1 MPQAQTQSGGPF
13 GDTAYDPSSATPY
26 QAPKLPDIT
35 PPPPRD
41 RADTAPPAPPTMIG
55 GKGAGVA
62 KVATILDNVLRG
74 VMRGR
79 EQAQQINYYKA
90 KKLSDGLQYSYEN
103 DAQKYLA
110 LAQGEA
116 GTKYAEYKKLQEMG
130 ARTPAL
136 AVGDPVAAA
145 RLKELSTDKDVIE
158 IQKADS
164 AQRASYQ
171 TLMQMRGNYI
181 MGADGKPKKSKG
193 GKNTDQDQDDPTALM
208 ASKDPKDKMRG
219 AFMMQQKL
227 FQKYGTP
234 ANTAAIQYM
243 SPEYQ
248 AQRKLYQ
255 GQQQVSTDIQAK
267 QLELH
272 KLQNAD
278 PKTLNDDQKRRL
290 DQLQNDIE
298 LFPALA
304 HQVPHYATID
314 TPGSALAGKTDP
326 RTGMPIVDKFGSPI
340 NPKMNYRQETVGGET
355 YWIPSVKKGL
365 ESHPGTVGAFFQAVA
380 DESDIPVD
388 ELSSKSQLELQR
400 AWQEGKEIG
409 KVVSQNYIYTDKATG
424 KIVVVPL
431 TRTTAAGKIEVP
443 SVSASGGGAGAGTGA
458 SAPAGSTANKSKP
471 HVRDLPAP
479 GTKSSTTTDA
489 TGTGTGTDTDNTLPP
504 GSPKGARVIGH
515 TLSQPQAKAQQTTND
530 TYKKMK
536 PLFGLLAAQEDY
548 MKEIKA
554 DHSKASP
561 RQDLSLVVAAVRAM
575 NPGSVRLPA
584 KELELEIKAGSWGD
598 QAARWYDKASTGLLP
613 DDQRDDLFSIV
624 KRETTKAGESIAAD
638 WQQSMSGQPL
648 PSDIKRFAKSGGTSS
663 GSDAPIPPSLKNKM
677 DADFGAA
684 PTTPSPNTPP
694 Q

>member
-1 MPQAQTQSGGPF
+1 MPQTQTQSGGPF

-26 QAPKLPDIT
+26 QAPKLPEIT
-35 PPPPRD
+35 PPPQRD
-41 RADTAPPAPPTMIG
+41 KADTAPPAPPTMIG

-145 RLKELSTDKDVIE
+145 RLKELSTDKDVLE

-248 AQRKLYQ
+248 KQRALYTGEQ
-255 GQQQVSTDIQAK
+255 RITGDIQQK
-267 QLELH
+267 RIDLH
-272 KLQNAD
+272 DLQNKD
-278 PKTLNDDQKRRL
+278 PKTLTVDEKAKLERL
-290 DQLQNDIE
+290 RTDPE
-298 LFPALA
+298 LFPEMSRLDKKVDTKITPDNHRWTQWQKADGTLEWRDEGEQRALA
-304 HQVPHYATID
+304 SEI
-314 TPGSALAGKTDP
+314 
-326 RTGMPIVDKFGSPI
+326 
-340 NPKMNYRQETVGGET
+340 
-355 YWIPSVKKGL
+355 
-365 ESHPGTVGAFFQAVA
+365 AVA
-380 DESDIPVD
+380 GSERELIERVAQEAGIPEK
-388 ELSSKSQLELQR
+388 ELSSESLLRLRQ
-400 AWQEGKEIG
+400 AWANSNVPGRLISGYYIYVDKRTG
-409 KVVSQNYIYTDKATG
+409 KVVD
-424 KIVVVPL
+424 VPM
-431 TRTTAAGKIEVP
+431 TRQTSAGKIEVP
-443 SVSASGGGAGAGTGA
+443 SVSASGSGAGASTGA
-458 SAPAGSTANKSKP
+458 AAPAAPAGSTANKPKP
-471 HVRDLPAP
+471 SVQDLPTP
-479 GTKSSTTTDA
+479 GTKPSTTTDA
-489 TGTGTGTDTDNTLPP
+489 TGTDTDNTLPP

-648 PSDIKRFAKSGGTSS
+648 PNDIKRFAKSGGTSS